1 MSVHSLALKSTAS
14 VIEGD
19 ADLLAGQPALRVE
32 RRQPKAEVNSLDVSF
47 LTAGG
52 ELTRVLQDIN
62 LEIQNGEFVSIVGP
76 SGCGKSTL
84 LRVLSGLVKPTS
96 GAVFVDGNIVNETP
110 KGVGFMFQRDT
121 LLPWATVA
129 ENIAIGADLSRRPR
143 NQGHDRIGE
152 LISFLRLTGFERHRP
167 HQISGGMRQ
176 RVALGRLLAYE
187 PDLYLMD
194 EPFGALDSQT
204 KQAMG
209 AELLRVWAAHRRSV
223 VFITH
228 DIEEAVSLSDR
239 VIVLTQ
245 RPGRI
250 KLDLTIDLPR
260 PRDIRH
266 IKTSKRFGELCDAV
280 WDNLELQD

>member
-1 MSVHSLALKSTAS
+1 MSIRSLSSRLVSS
-14 VIEGD
+14 LRGMLICSS
-19 ADLLAGQPALRVE
+19 GQPALRIE
-32 RRQPKAEVNSLDVSF
+32 HSRPKAEVNSLDVSF
-47 LTAGG
+47 LNAGG

-84 LRVLSGLVKPTS
+84 LRVLSGLVTPTS
-96 GAVFVDGNIVNETP
+96 GAVFVDGNVVRETP

-129 ENIAIGADLSRRPR
+129 ENIAIGADLSKRPG
-143 NQGHDRIGE
+143 NQGSERIRE
-152 LISFLRLTGFERHRP
+152 LISFLRLTGFEQHRP

-204 KQAMG
+204 KQIMG

-223 VFITH
+223 VFISH